1 MGIKVVHTEFIWLS
15 LITEQNIIILDTWS
29 DFSEDV
35 YWRQAALG
43 ERDCLPVQEHQVR
56 QRLLGG
62 WWGTSRELSYHEPL
76 TQSQQN
82 ERKFLNLE

>member
-1 MGIKVVHTEFIWLS
+1 M
-15 LITEQNIIILDTWS
+15 
-29 DFSEDV
+29 

-62 WWGTSRELSYHEPL
+62 WCGTSRELSYHEPL